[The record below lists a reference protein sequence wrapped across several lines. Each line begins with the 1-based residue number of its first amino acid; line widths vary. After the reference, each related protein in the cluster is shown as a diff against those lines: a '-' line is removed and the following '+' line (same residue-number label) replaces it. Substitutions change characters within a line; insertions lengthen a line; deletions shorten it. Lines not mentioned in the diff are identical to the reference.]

1 MLCLSNILAR
11 SGLMKQSSST
21 TMTSYWGEGTGGFL
35 VAGSSLSLSLLFCA
49 GSKRWRSLM
58 LGPVSGTMKDLNG
71 RDEEQAGRENS
82 GP

>member
-1 MLCLSNILAR
+1 MLCLSNIFAR

-21 TMTSYWGEGTGGFL
+21 TMTSYCGEGTGGFL
-35 VAGSSLSLSLLFCA
+35 VAGSSLFLSLFCA
-49 GSKRWRSLM
+49 GSKRWRSLI